1 MTKETLLDAV
11 LAFAADLVQ
20 AGRSGDGRTT
30 QDASAPEKTSDAC
43 GGDVAMA
50 VIAAGSKYPA
60 RGVSVGARRAA
71 FHRETATRSMAQTH

>member
-20 AGRSGDGRTT
+20 AGRSDGRTT
-30 QDASAPEKTSDAC
+30 QDASAPEKTSDAW

-50 VIAAGSKYPA
+50 VIAAGRKYPA
-60 RGVSVGARRAA
+60 RGVSAGAHRAGFRRG
-71 FHRETATRSMAQTH
+71 ETATPSMAQTH